1 MTVLVGAEITRV
13 FTADELN
20 EGLTTGLGNVVTMAG
35 GKEYKLVLYD
45 EGTGALDLV
54 AGDLVV
60 YTDVTGY
67 NTNTVTADVS
77 DVSGTLIPAG
87 IVAATAVTDDG
98 VYFYIQLSGAAT
110 AAQTLGGSA
119 GDGQALQAG
128 ADKTLTLAAE
138 AGSGGYDHV
147 CAYAVDASAKTIACR
162 FLR

>member
-1 MTVLVGAEITRV
+1 MTVTVGAEITRV
-13 FTADELN
+13 FTSDELN
-20 EGLTTGLGNVVTMAG
+20 EGLTTGLGNIVTLPN
-35 GKEYKLVLYD
+35 GKMYKLVLYD
-45 EGTGALDLV
+45 EGTATLDLA

-87 IVAATAVTDDG
+87 ICAATAVTDDG
-98 VYFYIQLSGAAT
+98 TYFYIQVRGAAT
-110 AAQTLGGSA
+110 ANQTLGGSA

-138 AGSGGYDHV
+138 SGSGGYDHV
-147 CAYAVDASAKTIACR
+147 CAYAVDATSKTIICN
-162 FLR
+162 FVF

>member
-1 MTVLVGAEITRV
+1 MTVLVGAEVTRV
-13 FTADELN
+13 FTSDEME
-20 EGLTTGLGNVVTMAG
+20 EGLTTGLGNIVCLPG

-45 EGTGALDLV
+45 EGTGALDLA

-67 NTNTVTADVS
+67 DTSTVTADVS
-77 DVSGTLIPAG
+77 DVAGTLIPAG
-87 IVAATAVTDDG
+87 IVAATTVDTDG
-98 VYFYIQLSGAAT
+98 TYFYIQISGPAT
-110 AAQTLGGSA
+110 ANQTLGGSA
-119 GDGQALQAG
+119 GDGAPLQAG

-138 AGSGGYDHV
+138 AGSGAPDHV